1 MFSSLLP
8 DLQACVQ
15 VNRITLAE
23 LLKGCPRLTSS

>member
-15 VNRITLAE
+15 VNRLTLVE
-23 LLKGCPRLTSS
+23 LLKGCPGLTPS